1 MPALNKDKV
10 KKYLLKKDKKL
21 LSIIKSISYPVFHR
35 NKDIYGALLNSII
48 SQQLSVKAAATIH
61 SRLLC
66 LFPNSDPKPE
76 LMLSMSLAK
85 LSSAGLSKQKVGYV
99 KAIAK
104 VACNNGLRH
113 EELTEKS
120 DDDLIEYLTG
130 LHGVGQWTAEIILMF
145 SFNRK
150 DSFPVGDVGIQNAM
164 RRLYNL
170 DEEGKDFK
178 LKLISI
184 AEQWRPYRAVVCRY
198 LWGWKSTGYK

>member
-1 MPALNKDKV
+1 MPVLNKEDV

-21 LSIIKSISYPVFHR
+21 LSIIKSVPYPVFHR

-48 SQQLSVKAAATIH
+48 SQQLSIKAAATIH
-61 SRLLC
+61 SRLLS
-66 LFPNSDPKPE
+66 LFPDNDPKPE
-76 LMLSMSLAK
+76 LMIAMSLAK
-85 LSSAGLSKQKVGYV
+85 LRSVGLSKQKIGYV

-104 VACNNGLRH
+104 ASCDNGLRH
-113 EELTEKS
+113 EELSKKS
-120 DDDLIEYLTG
+120 DDDLIKYLTG

-164 RRLYNL
+164 RRLYKL
-170 DEEGKDFK
+170 DEEGKEFK
-178 LKLISI
+178 QKLIFI
-184 AEQWRPYRAVVCRY
+184 AEQWRPYRAVACRY